1 MKNLISKNENEMMER
16 TNGFI
21 EEEKGASDLIAVVV
35 IIVILLVVAIVF
47 KDQLIGIVNS
57 LGDKVSNWISSN

>member
-1 MKNLISKNENEMMER
+1 MKNLISKKENEVIER

>member
-1 MKNLISKNENEMMER
+1 MKNLITKKEEIIER
-16 TNGFI
+16 TKGCI

-47 KDQLIGIVNS
+47 KDQLISIVNS